1 VAPGSMGGVPGR
13 GRIPWPPLQPP
24 RLRQQP
30 LSGGRSRAAER
41 QQQIRDELAATETDL
56 TKAEEA
62 IERYL
67 LAFENGSMPEAT
79 CSQRVQALA
88 EKAAELREH
97 RADLNAEADMTDTG
111 PTQQDIEAIRTRI
124 TKTVNHGDAAAQ
136 KDLLAALVH
145 DIQATGRDNIRP
157 VFKIPSTATATE
169 PKPPARAKVRKLYGS
184 VPPGGFEPPPPAP
197 EAGALSPELRG
208 RGSPR

>member
-1 VAPGSMGGVPGR
+1 
-13 GRIPWPPLQPP
+13 
-24 RLRQQP
+24 
-30 LSGGRSRAAER
+30 
-41 QQQIRDELAATETDL
+41 
-56 TKAEEA
+56 
-62 IERYL
+62 
-67 LAFENGSMPEAT
+67 MPEAT

-97 RADLNAEADMTDTG
+97 RADLNAESDMTDTG
-111 PTQQDIEAIRTRI
+111 PTQEDIEAIRARI

-184 VPPGGFEPPPPAP
+184 VPPAGFEPAT
-197 EAGALSPELRG
+197 RG
-208 RGSPR
+208 LGSHRSIP